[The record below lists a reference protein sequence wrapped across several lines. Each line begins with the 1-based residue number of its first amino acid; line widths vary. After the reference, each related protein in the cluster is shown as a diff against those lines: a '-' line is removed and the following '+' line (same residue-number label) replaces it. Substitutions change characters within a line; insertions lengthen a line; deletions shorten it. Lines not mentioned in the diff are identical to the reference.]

1 MRKIPCLLLAFLALV
16 GIVSAQERQVK
27 IKMVETSD
35 VHGAFFPYDFILRQP
50 AQGSLARVSSYLS
63 QERAIYGNRL
73 LLLDN
78 GDILQGQ
85 PSLYYYNYID
95 TTSVH
100 LESLVTNYLRY
111 DAGNV
116 GNHDVETGVDVL
128 KRVQKSCHYPIL
140 GANIINTST
149 GEPAFQP
156 YALFE
161 RGGVKIAVLGL
172 ITPAIPV
179 WLSEYLWKGWHFRDM
194 EETARQWIEVIRKR
208 EQPDIVVGIFHS
220 GVQAETLA
228 DRYRENAS
236 IEVARRVP
244 GFDVVFCG
252 HDHAPSVQ
260 QVTNCEGQSVW
271 VVDPGSNA
279 LQVGEVEMNFTLYNN
294 KVKKKVIT
302 AGLVSMHDYEP
313 DEAYMQQFKKQIA
326 TVNAFVDRTIGT
338 IDRTITTRNAYLGSS
353 AFVDL
358 IHTLQLQIS
367 GAQISLAAPLAY
379 DTEIHKGDIR
389 VSDMFNLYKYENK
402 LYTMRL
408 TGQEIK
414 DVLEASYADWTNR
427 MESPDDH
434 LLRIEKQRNKKYRFV
449 YFTFNFDSAAGINY
463 TVDVTRPK
471 GEKITITTLA
481 DGTSFDL
488 KANYLV
494 AVNSYRGNGGG
505 NLLTLGAGISFDELP
520 SRVVHAT
527 EMDLRYYL
535 MKYVEEHPYLSPK
548 PLNNWRFIPE
558 EWTNPAAERDY
569 KLLFGT
575 KR

>member
-1 MRKIPCLLLAFLALV
+1 MRKIPCLLLAFLAMV

-50 AQGSLARVSSYLS
+50 AQGSLARVSSYLNK
-63 QERAIYGNRL
+63 ERATYDNRL
-73 LLLDN
+73 LLFDN

-95 TTSVH
+95 TTSTH
-100 LESLVTNYLRY
+100 LEALVTNYLKY

-116 GNHDVETGVDVL
+116 GNHDVETGTTVL
-128 KRVQKSCHYPIL
+128 KRAIRECNYPVL
-140 GANIINTST
+140 GANIIDTAT
-149 GEPAFQP
+149 GKPTFQP
-156 YALFE
+156 YAVFE
-161 RGGVKIAVLGL
+161 REGVKIAVLGL

-179 WLSEYLWKGWHFRDM
+179 WLSEYLWQGWHFHDM
-194 EETARQWIEVIRKR
+194 EETARHWMQVIREKER
-208 EQPDIVVGIFHS
+208 PDIMVGIFHA

-228 DRYRENAS
+228 GRYRENAS
-236 IEVARRVP
+236 MEVAMRVP

-252 HDHAPSVQ
+252 HDHTPTVRQ
-260 QVTNCEGQSVW
+260 ITNSEGQTVW
-271 VVDPGSNA
+271 VVDAGSNA

-294 KVKKKVIT
+294 KVAEKQIN
-302 AGLVSMHDYEP
+302 ARLVSMRDYEP
-313 DEAYMQQFKKQIA
+313 DTVFLQNFEEQIGK
-326 TVNAFVDRTIGT
+326 VNDFVDRKIGT
-338 IDRTITTRNAYLGSS
+338 IDRTISTREAYMGSS
-353 AFVDL
+353 AFMDL

-367 GAQISLAAPLAY
+367 GAQISLTAPLAY
-379 DTEIHKGDIR
+379 DAEIHEGDIR

-414 DVLEASYADWTNR
+414 DALEASYADWTNL
-427 MESPDDH
+427 MKSPADH
-434 LLRIEKQRNKKYRFV
+434 LLRIEKQREKKYRFV
-449 YFTFNFDSAAGINY
+449 YYTFNFDSAAGIHY
-463 TVDVTRPK
+463 TVDVTRPQ

-481 DGTSFDL
+481 DGTPFDL

-505 NLLTLGAGISFDELP
+505 NQLTLGAGIPFDELP
-520 SRVVHAT
+520 KRVVHAT

-535 MKYVEEHPYLSPK
+535 MKYVEEHPFLSPK

-558 EWTNPAAERDY
+558 EWVKPAAKRDY
-569 KLLFGT
+569 QLLFGT
-575 KR
+575 KK